1 MAILPTA
8 CWQKT
13 SLARRKLPIRTLLM
27 VFSLFVNAAKGIS
40 SYISAGGDEVSKTDN
55 SMARTANARP
65 LAS

>member
-1 MAILPTA
+1 
-8 CWQKT
+8 
-13 SLARRKLPIRTLLM
+13 M